1 MIPEYSKLTH
11 FWCGDC
17 EKLLFR
23 GHLKLHRFRKCHK
36 RILEKKEKQ
45 NKV

>member
-11 FWCGDC
+11 FWCEDC

-23 GHLKLHRFRKCHK
+23 GHISLHKFRKCHRK
-36 RILEKKEKQ
+36 ILEKKEKQ